1 MLLVGTFKDLGDAA
15 LGLILNQSNN
25 FDYLGRSLYELI
37 KNWRKKKCFM
47 IFFFNPSSKWI
58 NILNVA
64 FPCIVH
70 KELLAILSAL
80 GDSKMNVLLQKA
92 YSCVQRIS
100 MRLRA
105 WNFWRWYAFDK
116 PKLRCNITL
125 LYSYNSSF
133 IHFKLRLDQVSRQC
147 QVLNVL
153 FVSVLTG
160 GPVPAPRVF
169 PFKRF

>member
-1 MLLVGTFKDLGDAA
+1 MQHWVSFLTRARI
-15 LGLILNQSNN
+15 LIVVVVHYLNWS
-25 FDYLGRSLYELI
+25 
-37 KNWRKKKCFM
+37 KNEAKRNASW
-47 IFFFNPSSKWI
+47 FFFNPSSKWM

-125 LYSYNSSF
+125 LYSYNSSI